1 MNFQTMNISTFAKLC
16 GVTPRTLKHYE
27 NYGLLRPAAVGENGY
42 RTYTLSQVDRVS
54 AILLLRDL
62 RLRGTD
68 IIQTRFC
75 IQRDRHRRVLPR

>member
-1 MNFQTMNISTFAKLC
+1 M
-16 GVTPRTLKHYE
+16 TPRTLKHYE
-27 NYGLLRPAAVGENGY
+27 DCGQLRPATVGENGY

-54 AILLLRDL
+54 AILLLRDHGFSLAEIRELLSHGDL

-68 IIQTRFC
+68 IIQARFC